1 MRARERQGAAA
12 LRAVGAEP
20 RAEYRAHQLTVGDRT
35 VPLAAPWLTID
46 HESAEALDDR
56 VYRGL
61 VDALGVRLRYSNRVL
76 HAAGEPHD
84 LVARIVFD
92 VLEQVRCE
100 AQVPDALD
108 GVRDNIE
115 HAFRAWCARQNIT
128 DSALGLLLYTVLHM
142 ARSRMVHPL
151 QNELIEDTIESTR
164 ANVSPVIGT
173 GLRHLKANTDD
184 QVEYAYH
191 ARGVAEA
198 IAEMVDEQGGGEMA
212 AGAEKVAT
220 QLFIPPD
227 WTEDPPEGDGDMAGA
242 GSDVDRVDERS
253 LDEVGGYHVFTR
265 EHDVEQTGASLYPEA
280 RRRELRE
287 HLDEEIA
294 AQAVSVFTLARRFQR
309 LLTGLERDGW
319 SHGQEDGILDAARLS
334 QIVANPAQRQVFQRE
349 RYRITC
355 PAVVSFL
362 IDNSGSMKRQRHE
375 TVTVLVDTLA
385 RALDLAGATSEILGF
400 TTNAWNGGEP
410 LREWRRA
417 MEPQDPGRLAEL
429 SHIVYKDADTPWKR
443 SRLSMA
449 SMMRTQHFREGV
461 DGEAIAW
468 AYRRLL
474 ARPEP
479 KKLLLIV
486 SDGAPMEAATIN
498 ANGEAFLEAHLANV
512 VHRIERDPRV
522 DIGAIAIDQPVD
534 DFFSRSVDI
543 DLSGTLTL
551 ASYRV
556 LERLFL

>member
-173 GLRHLKANTDD
+173 GLRHLKPTSTVSTNGHSTRSAATTSSLESTTSNRPAPRSTPKRGDESCANIST
-184 QVEYAYH
+184 
-191 ARGVAEA
+191 
-198 IAEMVDEQGGGEMA
+198 
-212 AGAEKVAT
+212 
-220 QLFIPPD
+220 
-227 WTEDPPEGDGDMAGA
+227 
-242 GSDVDRVDERS
+242 
-253 LDEVGGYHVFTR
+253 
-265 EHDVEQTGASLYPEA
+265 
-280 RRRELRE
+280 
-287 HLDEEIA
+287 
-294 AQAVSVFTLARRFQR
+294 
-309 LLTGLERDGW
+309 
-319 SHGQEDGILDAARLS
+319 
-334 QIVANPAQRQVFQRE
+334 
-349 RYRITC
+349 
-355 PAVVSFL
+355 
-362 IDNSGSMKRQRHE
+362 
-375 TVTVLVDTLA
+375 
-385 RALDLAGATSEILGF
+385 
-400 TTNAWNGGEP
+400 
-410 LREWRRA
+410 
-417 MEPQDPGRLAEL
+417 
-429 SHIVYKDADTPWKR
+429 KR
-443 SRLSMA
+443 SPP
-449 SMMRTQHFREGV
+449 
-461 DGEAIAW
+461 
-468 AYRRLL
+468 
-474 ARPEP
+474 RP
-479 KKLLLIV
+479 
-486 SDGAPMEAATIN
+486 
-498 ANGEAFLEAHLANV
+498 
-512 VHRIERDPRV
+512 
-522 DIGAIAIDQPVD
+522 
-534 DFFSRSVDI
+534 
-543 DLSGTLTL
+543 
-551 ASYRV
+551 
-556 LERLFL
+556 